1 MRVLVPAR
9 RRAVEAL
16 LTLLGASVLIWALL
30 PLAPGD
36 PARMI
41 LVAQGVPE
49 PTPEQIGAL
58 ERELH
63 LDRPVLTQY
72 AHWLWGVL
80 RGDFGLSFGSGR
92 PVSGE
97 FAERLPATLLLAAA
111 ALLLAL
117 LLSVTLG
124 VLAAR
129 YPRRWPDHGTR
140 WVALVFASVP
150 GFVVALV
157 LIQVLVVGLGWG
169 KAALDGTWRQV
180 WLPAVC
186 LAVGLSDSWSRLL
199 RATLLEFLESPT
211 AAVLRARGA
220 SRWRILWR
228 HGLPNSAVPSLHAF
242 AVGLAVLLGGA
253 TVVETVFTWPGLGSY
268 VVEAVKTRDLPV
280 IQAFTV
286 FATASYVLT
295 SLLADLL
302 SAVID
307 RRIAVAA

>member
-1 MRVLVPAR
+1 MRVFVLAR
-9 RRAVEAL
+9 RRVVEAL
-16 LTLLGASVLIWALL
+16 LTLLGASVLIWALM

-49 PTPEQIGAL
+49 PPPEQISAL
-58 ERELH
+58 EQTLH
-63 LDRPVLTQY
+63 LDQPVPVQY
-72 AHWLWGVL
+72 AHWVWGVL
-80 RGDFGLSFGSGR
+80 RGDLGLSFVSGR

-97 FAERLPATLLLAAA
+97 FADRLPATLTLAVTS
-111 ALLLAL
+111 LVLAL
-117 LLSVTLG
+117 ALSVALG

-140 WVALVFASVP
+140 WLALVFASVP
-150 GFVVALV
+150 GFVVAML
-157 LIQVLVVGLGWG
+157 LIQVFVVGMGVG

-180 WLPAVC
+180 WLPAIC

-199 RATLLEFLESPT
+199 RANLLGFTESPT

-228 HGLPNSAVPSLHAF
+228 HGLPNSAVPSLHAL
-242 AVGLAVLLGGA
+242 AVGTAVLIGGA

-268 VVEAVKTRDLPV
+268 VVTAVKTRDLPV

-295 SLLADLL
+295 SLAADLL

-307 RRIAVAA
+307 RRIAVPA

>member
-1 MRVLVPAR
+1 MRFLVLAR
-9 RRAVEAL
+9 RRVVEAV
-16 LTLLGASVLIWALL
+16 LTLLGASVLIWALM

-49 PTPEQIGAL
+49 PTPEQISAL
-58 ERELH
+58 DRTLH
-63 LDRPVLTQY
+63 LDRPVLEQY
-72 AHWLWGVL
+72 AHWLWGVV
-80 RGDFGLSFGSGR
+80 RGDFGLSFVSGR

-97 FAERLPATLLLAAA
+97 FTERLPATLTLASA
-111 ALLLAL
+111 ALVLAL
-117 LLSVTLG
+117 VLSVALG
-124 VLAAR
+124 VVAAR
-129 YPRRWPDHGTR
+129 SPRRWPDHGTR
-140 WVALVFASVP
+140 WLALVFASVP
-150 GFVVALV
+150 GFIVALL
-157 LIQVLVVGLGWG
+157 LIQVFVVGLGFG

-199 RATLLEFLESPT
+199 RANLLGFLDSPT

-228 HGLPNSAVPSLHAF
+228 HGLPNSVVPSLHAL
-242 AVGLAVLLGGA
+242 AVGTAVLIGGA

-268 VVEAVKTRDLPV
+268 VVESVKTRDLPV

-286 FATASYVLT
+286 FATLSYVVT
-295 SLLADLL
+295 SVAADLL

-307 RRIAVAA
+307 RRIAVDA